1 MQLEQRVFR
10 AQSILRCLGIIV
22 VRESIVVAVRAAM
35 RWGGQTRL
43 SSLPVS
49 TRHYATGMILA
60 RKWSEV
66 IHQGSESHFSPARAR
81 SLSNKCKKTV
91 LFQFLADRIKSENRV
106 GRTISDVEF
115 ERRSMQQSVQLMRR
129 SATSRCLNSLPHLG
143 FV

>member
-1 MQLEQRVFR
+1 MQLEQRGFSGAIHIALLGNNCGER
-10 AQSILRCLGIIV
+10 EHRRC
-22 VRESIVVAVRAAM
+22 RAAM

-66 IHQGSESHFSPARAR
+66 IHQGSESRFSPAR

>member
-10 AQSILRCLGIIV
+10 AHSILRCLGIIV

-66 IHQGSESHFSPARAR
+66 IHQGSESRFSPAR

-106 GRTISDVEF
+106 GRAISDVEF